1 MARRG
6 PFVEIEG
13 MIGAWRDRVVEQA
26 RDAMVDTA
34 AEGADSV
41 RQTITLSVT
50 GWGLARQAG
59 LAGPPRAS
67 AGRIET
73 GSMIGAVD
81 HRITVE
87 SEDLIEVKW
96 GWEDPEIYYLIQE
109 YGFEEFST
117 KIAPMFA
124 LRTSLDYAE
133 ASLEER
139 LRSIS

>member
-1 MARRG
+1 MPRRG

-13 MIGAWRDRVVEQA
+13 MIGAWQNRVVGQA
-26 RDAMVDTA
+26 RDAMIDTA
-34 AEGADSV
+34 AEGADGV

-59 LAGPPRAS
+59 LAGPARAS

-73 GSMIGAVD
+73 GDMIGAVD
-81 HRITVE
+81 YRITIDSAE
-87 SEDLIEVKW
+87 LIEVKW
-96 GWEDPEIYYLIQE
+96 GWEDPQTYYLIQE

-133 ASLEER
+133 VSLGEK